1 MEQYEWDEAK
11 NQSNRA
17 KHGVAFDL
25 AVSFD
30 WAGAVYRNDDRRD
43 YGEVRR
49 LAYGFVGERAFAIAF
64 VVRGQRIRIIS
75 IRPMHLREMKK
86 YGLQA
91 PS

>member
-30 WAGAVYRNDDRRD
+30 WAGAVYRNSGRMT
-43 YGEVRR
+43 R
-49 LAYGFVGERAFAIAF
+49 LI
-64 VVRGQRIRIIS
+64 
-75 IRPMHLREMKK
+75 
-86 YGLQA
+86 
-91 PS
+91 